1 MVVSFFRLELQFQRR
16 SLLLFPLL
24 PYYFFS
30 ILKLSHVETPTH
42 CTNENKIAIIISS
55 IVCTATLTWSLME
68 FNGQTKATTATKYNP
83 GEFWEC
89 LLFVSPTAM
98 LYQLSYEVLLEE
110 GQEQVQF
117 LPLYNETE
125 MMCTPDVP
133 RRRESKKKRY
143 FCKLTEI
150 TTVPSFPWSTL
161 ECSRGAVV
169 ISSASKICQ
178 IFYYNPNILPC
189 RLSLSGQ
196 RNAFSNPDRLIITL
210 E

>member
-1 MVVSFFRLELQFQRR
+1 MV
-16 SLLLFPLL
+16 
-24 PYYFFS
+24 
-30 ILKLSHVETPTH
+30 H

-55 IVCTATLTWSLME
+55 IVCIATLTWSLME

-169 ISSASKICQ
+169 ISSASKICRSLYQ
-178 IFYYNPNILPC
+178 SRNIRIHRTVDADLLFYMGAQNRKSFMRAKYFAM
-189 RLSLSGQ
+189 Q
-196 RNAFSNPDRLIITL
+196 IITVWSKKCIQ
-210 E
+210 